1 MEIQYL
7 KQFKANIEDKIK
19 KYLNRIKKQMNLIK
33 RQKNKIKKKS
43 NKIKKLMNWKLKLK
57 LQKKKIKKEYKENLK
72 KEIINELKFEKEEK
86 IKSFVCPIIYRQDP
100 NNYKKFIISND
111 NKEILKQLNFLISPS
126 KSLKFEL
133 LFNSNEYEY
142 LDNHEVNIQK
152 ISIIIVMENV
162 QQ

>member
-1 MEIQYL
+1 MEI
-7 KQFKANIEDKIK
+7 KVKTWEEEN
-19 KYLNRIKKQMNLIK
+19 
-33 RQKNKIKKKS
+33 
-43 NKIKKLMNWKLKLK
+43 
-57 LQKKKIKKEYKENLK
+57 KKIKKEYKENLK

-142 LDNHEVNIQK
+142 LDNQQSEYPKNFHNYCNGKCSTVT
-152 ISIIIVMENV
+152 IVYGTNNHILVVM
-162 QQ
+162 